1 MIFDIHSHIVPGV
14 DDGVQSVEEALT
26 VLELAEK
33 NGIGAVIATPH
44 FYADTHKFSEYDR
57 QVDESFCGVRSA
69 YKGKIELYKGYE
81 VKFFK
86 GISQAEYIKRMTL
99 NNSNFLLLELRYS
112 KAITDDVVR
121 EIEDIY
127 YNFRITPI
135 MAHIERYH
143 TYPGFQKILSL
154 IDSGIAMAHVN
165 ASSFFNE
172 YKRSAVNLLAEGL
185 ASVIATDMHSPESR
199 PPKIKDA
206 ILCYHE
212 IFGDKHLQRL
222 SENNNRLYNQIV
234 LK

>member
-14 DDGVQSVEEALT
+14 DDGVQSVEEALA
-26 VLELAEK
+26 VLNLAEK
-33 NGIGAVIATPH
+33 NGIGAVVATPH

-57 QVDESFCGVRSA
+57 QVNEAFEDVRSA
-69 YKGKIELYKGYE
+69 YKGRIELYKGYE

-86 GISQAEYIKRMTL
+86 GISQAGYIKNMTL
-99 NNSNFLLLELRYS
+99 NGSEFLLLELRYS
-112 KAITDDVVR
+112 KAITDDVIK

-143 TYPGFQKILSL
+143 AYPGFQKILSL

-172 YKRSAVNLLAEGL
+172 YKSSAVDLLSEGW
-185 ASVIATDMHSPESR
+185 ASVIATDMHSPDSR

-206 ILCYHE
+206 ILYYHKM
-212 IFGDKHLQRL
+212 FGDKHLQRL